1 MVALLHFVEPGIENI
16 EIYFRSWDDLMSY
29 FVNTQ
34 WLDDNSFDLINF
46 IIRNVSLFTS
56 CIIIDHDYNSELH
69 VNKLKLNKL
78 RSSYYENHLTKHSQ
92 ITIYIQGYPQL

>member
-56 CIIIDHDYNSELH
+56 CIIIDHDYTTELH
-69 VNKLKLNKL
+69 VNKLKLNK
-78 RSSYYENHLTKHSQ
+78 
-92 ITIYIQGYPQL
+92 